1 MALSLT
7 PPPDA
12 TAPERSSDAPA
23 PGSVLPPHYAQC
35 FGCGN
40 DHPTGLHLSVT
51 VAEGVAVDAVFRV
64 AEAHQGAPG
73 LAHGGVLATA
83 ADEALGFLNWLL
95 RRPAV
100 TARLEVDY
108 LRPVPVGSDLH
119 LRAECVAVAGR
130 KTYVRCEGRLDA
142 PDGQPALRATGL
154 FLEVPVEHFR
164 KYGADR
170 HSQLSDERSYN
181 P

>member
-1 MALSLT
+1 VALSLT

-12 TAPERSSDAPA
+12 SAPERSADAPA
-23 PGSVLPPHYAQC
+23 PGTVLPPHYSSC
-35 FGCGN
+35 FGCGA

-51 VAEGVAVDAVFRV
+51 VAEGVAVNAVFRV
-64 AEAHQGAPG
+64 ADAHQGAPG

-108 LRPVPVGSDLH
+108 LRPVPVGTDLH
-119 LRAECVAVAGR
+119 LRAECTAVAGR
-130 KTYVRCEGRLDA
+130 KTYVSCEGRLDSTA
-142 PDGQPALRATGL
+142 GPVALRAAGL
-154 FLEVPVEHFR
+154 FVAVPIEHFR
-164 KYGADR
+164 R
-170 HSQLSDERSYN
+170 HAGGQGSAVTQEGSYN